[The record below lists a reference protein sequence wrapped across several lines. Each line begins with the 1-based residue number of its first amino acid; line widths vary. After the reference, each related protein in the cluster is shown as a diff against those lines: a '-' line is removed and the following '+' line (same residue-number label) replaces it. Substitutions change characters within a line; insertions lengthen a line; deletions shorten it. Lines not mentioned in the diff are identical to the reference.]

1 MAPQLASQSD
11 EARPQV
17 LETDERA
24 TTQSPPFNLPQ
35 PERKVDTALNLQDLT
50 SEILLQMFEYFLD
63 GQTGG
68 LTTLKRLRLVSKRI
82 AAIASKPLFKTVK
95 LDRSLHLWK
104 RLQCLANQSVLAQH
118 VRVLVI
124 SIGPSVEPQPGTFDL
139 SLLANLQEIEL
150 NSGFICPLV
159 LWRVR
164 RELGRYPKNMPP
176 LLPYIIPTTSF
187 DNYFIYRLQRL
198 VSIEFHIQYL
208 SIYSFEWQKFCEQ
221 QFLGISLK
229 KLEVLHLWP
238 MGLNNEELLI
248 FVQAIKDLPAL
259 MTFKIFQPVIHT
271 CSTSGEMDMLR
282 NLGENK
288 HWPRLRH
295 LELHWPVRNAA
306 DLEAFLSPHIGHGLK
321 TLILH
326 GLCLVSGWQSMEAMF
341 VERQEAPVIVTSSR
355 KPYGVFGRCT
365 TKCVFT

>member
-1 MAPQLASQSD
+1 M
-11 EARPQV
+11 
-17 LETDERA
+17 
-24 TTQSPPFNLPQ
+24 
-35 PERKVDTALNLQDLT
+35 
-50 SEILLQMFEYFLD
+50 
-63 GQTGG
+63 
-68 LTTLKRLRLVSKRI
+68 VSKRI

-95 LDRSLHLWK
+95 LNSSLHLWK
-104 RLQCLANQSVLAQH
+104 SLQCFAHQSVLAQH

-124 SIGPSVEPQPGTFDL
+124 SIGPSFEAQPGTFDL
-139 SLLANLQEIEL
+139 SLLANLQEIEHI
-150 NSGFICPLV
+150 SGFTYPVL

-164 RELGRYPKNMPP
+164 RELGSYPKNMPP
-176 LLPYIIPTTSF
+176 ILPHIIPLNSL
-187 DNYFIYRLQRL
+187 DNYFVYRLQRL

-208 SIYSFEWQKFCEQ
+208 SIYSFAWQKIWEQ
-221 QFLGISLK
+221 QVLSISLK

-238 MGLNNEELLI
+238 GGLDNEKLVI

-259 MTFKIFQPVIHT
+259 MTFKFFQPVIHT
-271 CSTSGEMDMLR
+271 STLGELDMLR

-295 LELHWPVRNAA
+295 LEPHWPVRTAA

-326 GLCLVSGWQSMEAMF
+326 GVCLVSGWQSMEAMF

-355 KPYGVFGRCT
+355 ELYGVFGHCT